1 MKHMPSIINRGLSSA
16 TTEDWLNATK
26 DMKLSASDPCPRDL
40 WASFVVNPEH
50 ELGAPQTVETAA
62 TSSVHPHEHHDH

>member
-1 MKHMPSIINRGLSSA
+1 MSHAKPYNRKEMKHMPSIINRGLSSA

-40 WASFVVNPEH
+40 WASFVVNPERAA
-50 ELGAPQTVETAA
+50 LFCWCLSTVIR
-62 TSSVHPHEHHDH
+62 